1 MDEVGVGNSDRCV
14 HFSLL
19 MQHFTRLGFLNL
31 HIEAFA
37 KYKNDFPSCLIP

>member
-1 MDEVGVGNSDRCV
+1 MDEAGVGNRDRCT

-31 HIEAFA
+31 HIEAFP
-37 KYKNDFPSCLIP
+37 KYKNGFASCLIR